1 MVHWWLMVLLFLVVA
16 VAANA
21 LALLPTHCAPS
32 FLRLSHF
39 GLRATFCV
47 CHLDL
52 ERSPCS
58 SQLLPKLDLE
68 HLVCCIA
75 INSPG
80 NVEGALLAA
89 FGYLILCPPCEST
102 AVGQHSR
109 SNKIIQ
115 IASYLRLQKLYYNY
129 SFYFYYIAH
138 PQIPQPSNHLV
149 CQGTR
154 TLERGWEVRTM
165 GITTPGPGSQ
175 QGSLY
180 RWQGG
185 WNNFFILICLLCCQK
200 IKDDKKSH

>member
-1 MVHWWLMVLLFLVVA
+1 MGHSTAGFSILSLSGKRATNLFCDTDNFETCIYSVRPEQSNILMLYKRLGPDLMVHWWLMVLLFLVVA

-68 HLVCCIA
+68 HLFCCNA

-89 FGYLILCPPCEST
+89 FGHLILCPPCEST

-115 IASYLRLQKLYYNY
+115 IASYLRLQKLYYY
-129 SFYFYYIAH
+129 YFFYF
-138 PQIPQPSNHLV
+138 
-149 CQGTR
+149 
-154 TLERGWEVRTM
+154 
-165 GITTPGPGSQ
+165 
-175 QGSLY
+175 
-180 RWQGG
+180 
-185 WNNFFILICLLCCQK
+185 
-200 IKDDKKSH
+200 